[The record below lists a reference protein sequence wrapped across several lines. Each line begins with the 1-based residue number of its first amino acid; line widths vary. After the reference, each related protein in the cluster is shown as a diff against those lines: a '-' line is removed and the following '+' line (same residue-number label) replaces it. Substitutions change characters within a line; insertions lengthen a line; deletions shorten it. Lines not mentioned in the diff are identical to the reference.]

1 MGGRKPGKRAC
12 AGPRLEAL
20 LNGVVRP
27 VIMYNGTAFLVS
39 LASSVLMMLHFY
51 FLQKRLANRLPS

>member
-1 MGGRKPGKRAC
+1 MTDIFDRAQE
-12 AGPRLEAL
+12 LEAL
-20 LNGVVRP
+20 LNGMVRP